1 MISLEPVNNKV
12 PTINTDYYVNF
23 REREPLLLL
32 ENMTLS
38 DEDEYC
44 VGYDTI
50 EWARL
55 LVESP
60 RSTESL
66 TLEVRKVK
74 FVIVSLFSYFLQL
87 EYPWLVLNASACN
100 SGQPAGTTP
109 DDIASNMATI
119 FYSSCDG
126 MSQLVFSGR
135 ANLEQYQTVLRS
147 VVYFENALEPI
158 TDMSTVSVSVI
169 YNVPSY
175 FSSTI
180 CMVTAVHAWVCYNL
194 ATTLP
199 TTLCTHN
206 SYAHVLYAVLQVY
219 VDDGVNTNSTNVS
232 IMLQFIN
239 DEPPRVYTNGTVI
252 YFEEHGE
259 PVAVTGSAATIRDS
273 DNIPDHQRVDRVCVE
288 FAEPY
293 DGDTVVLDS
302 NNTESVSDTAN
313 GGICIDFSTCNN
325 DFVSDTCFNSILT
338 SIKYA
343 STEDEPVVA
352 ERTIRL
358 TVSKTS
364 APTCMYL
371 LLLSLYRHMMI

>member
-12 PTINTDYYVNF
+12 PTIDTDYYVNF

-32 ENMTLS
+32 ENMTLY

-55 LVESP
+55 QVESP

-66 TLEVRKVK
+66 TLEVRKVN
-74 FVIVSLFSYFLQL
+74 FVIVSLFSYFVQL

-126 MSQLVFSGR
+126 MSLVFSGR
-135 ANLEQYQTVLRS
+135 ANLEQYQAVLRS

-180 CMVTAVHAWVCYNL
+180 CMATAVGF

-199 TTLCTHN
+199 QPCLQPCAHTTPT
-206 SYAHVLYAVLQVY
+206 HVLYAVLQVY

-293 DGDTVVLDS
+293 DGDSVVLDS

-358 TVSKTS
+358 TVSKKS

-371 LLLSLYRHMMI
+371 LYIGI